1 MYKVRSKMRSATAAC
16 VTAMRSVFCAE
27 VFTATQSVFF
37 RIKSDFMK
45 QLKTLCRCSALFTFF
60 FLIGAPVVAQDT
72 SGDGAQ
78 PFVHFF
84 SWALDTNIAM
94 PAPMREIRDT
104 SGVVYIDYAYGKGD
118 TMAIGKRHFIR
129 FIGSKRNGEI
139 FDTTYC
145 GSKLFSFVLG
155 NNELLKGLES
165 GMKDM
170 RCGARRQLFVP
181 ASLAYGENGFPS
193 VGIGKNE
200 MLIFYVELVK
210 VE

>member
-1 MYKVRSKMRSATAAC
+1 MQQ
-16 VTAMRSVFCAE
+16 F
-27 VFTATQSVFF
+27 Q
-37 RIKSDFMK
+37 
-45 QLKTLCRCSALFTFF
+45 TLCRCILLCAFVALVHEP
-60 FLIGAPVVAQDT
+60 LCAQDST
-72 SGDGAQ
+72 ADSAQ

-84 SWALDTNIAM
+84 TWALDTNIAM

-104 SGVVYIDYAYGKGD
+104 NGIVYIDYAYGKGD
-118 TMAIGKRHFIR
+118 TMATGKRHFIR

-170 RCGARRQLFVP
+170 RCGARRQLYVP